1 MNFLDR
7 VKETWRFYRSGKTIA
22 EVGHAFSSWLN
33 GTSSVAFGWQFK
45 AAKLL
50 GETVGYAAFR
60 LYRIKADGSWSEID
74 SHPALDLLHQPNPI
88 STHSELLE
96 MLSMSLDFY
105 GNGYLYMDGADSPT
119 AKPKA
124 LYFLKPQNVTIVRTD
139 SFPESVIAYKYR
151 HKSREYVFQPHQI
164 LHIRESNPDD
174 PILGFGAVQAMSDSV
189 DLDLSARQWNRAFFR
204 NSARPDLILKSKFK
218 TREQMDPIR
227 MQFED
232 RYRGTENA
240 HKVAILPDGVE
251 PDKMGWS
258 QKEMDFVEQLKWSRD
273 DILSGLRTPHVVLGL
288 GAGENLNRATAE
300 ATNYI
305 YALRTVMPRLRRIA
319 TFLNVLFIPRFGK
332 DLVIEF
338 DNVVPEDEDL
348 AIKKRIAAL
357 GGSPYESVNEVRDE
371 LGLEP
376 IENGDS
382 VMASFTQTP
391 VGSPKVQ
398 PNKTVAPRSAYLA
411 SKEAKRINESNVKV
425 ESAVSSVASKAADG
439 FVRIQKVFKLM
450 QEEARWRAF
459 VKRVTPYEK
468 LIKKTMADYAQGMV
482 ERASTNLEE
491 QSKAFDLT
499 TLLDPRSEVRIIVS
513 AVRPIFDD
521 LYRSEGRTS
530 ADLIGGAFDDTTA
543 RVHQA
548 VNDAVGLM
556 AETYQEETTRLLR
569 DALRDGLDAGEGIDK
584 LKNRISDIGEFSSDV
599 RAERVAKTEAFRVAN
614 MAGREAYRQ
623 SGVQKLV
630 WYTAADELVC
640 EFCAPLHGTVVGID
654 ENFYDKGDVVQ
665 GSEGGTMPIDY
676 ADVTGGAL
684 HPNCR
689 CQVVPQV
696 EELQD

>member
-1 MNFLDR
+1 MNLIDR
-7 VKETWRFYRSGKTIA
+7 MKETWRFYRSGKSIA

-33 GTSSVAFGWQFK
+33 GSSSVAFGWQFK

-50 GETVGYAAFR
+50 GETVGNATFR

-105 GNGYLYMDGADSPT
+105 GNAYIYMDGADSPT
-119 AKPKA
+119 SKPKA
-124 LYFLKPQNVTIVRTD
+124 LYFLKAQNVTIIRTD
-139 SFPESVIAYKYR
+139 SFPESIVAYKYR

-174 PILGFGAVQAMSDSV
+174 PLLGFGAVQAMSDSV

-273 DILSGLRTPHVVLGL
+273 DILSGMRTPHVVLGL
-288 GAGENLNRATAE
+288 GAGENLNRATAD

-305 YALRTVMPRLRRIA
+305 YALRTIMPRLRRIA
-319 TFLNVLFIPRFGK
+319 TFLNVLLIPRFGK
-332 DLVIEF
+332 DLIVEF

-348 AIKKRIAAL
+348 AIKKRMAAL
-357 GGSPYESVNEVRDE
+357 GGAPYETVNEVRDE

-376 IENGDS
+376 IDNGDS
-382 VMASFTQTP
+382 VMAPFSQMP

-398 PNKTVAPRSAYLA
+398 PNKSLAPRSAYPA
-411 SKEAKRINESNVKV
+411 FKEAKRMNEVDVKV
-425 ESAVSSVASKAADG
+425 NVAVQTVSEKATKSLALI
-439 FVRIQKVFKLM
+439 FKAFKVM
-450 QEEARWRAF
+450 REEARWQAF
-459 VKRVTPYEK
+459 VRRVDPYEK
-468 LIKKTMADYAQGMV
+468 LIKKKMAKYANGMA
-482 ERASTNLEE
+482 ERASASLEE
-491 QSKAFDLT
+491 QTKAFDIA

-530 ADLIGGAFDDTTA
+530 ADLIGGAFDETAA
-543 RVHQA
+543 RVDQA

-556 AETYQEETTRLLR
+556 AETYQEETMRLLR
-569 DALRDGLDAGEGIDK
+569 DALKAGLDAGEGIDK
-584 LKNRISDIGEFSSDV
+584 LKNRISDIGEFSTDV

-630 WYTAADELVC
+630 WYTAADEQVC

-665 GSEGGTMPIDY
+665 GSDGGTMPVDY
-676 ADVTGGAL
+676 ANVTGGAL

>member
-1 MNFLDR
+1 MNFIDR
-7 VKETWRFYRSGKTIA
+7 VKETWRFYRSGKSIA

-33 GTSSVAFGWQFK
+33 GASNVAFGWQFK

-50 GETVGYAAFR
+50 GETVGNATFR
-60 LYRIKADGSWSEID
+60 LYRIKADGSWSELD
-74 SHPALDLLHQPNPI
+74 SHPVLDLLHKPNPI

-96 MLSMSLDFY
+96 MVSMSLDFY
-105 GNGYLYMDGADSPT
+105 GNAYVYMDGADSPT
-119 AKPKA
+119 SKPKA
-124 LYFLKPQNVTIVRTD
+124 LYFLKAQNVTIVRTD
-139 SFPESVIAYKYR
+139 SFPESIIAYKYR
-151 HKSREYVFQPHQI
+151 HKSREYIFQPHQI

-174 PILGFGAVQAMSDSV
+174 PLIGFGAVQAMSDSV
-189 DLDLSARQWNRAFFR
+189 DLDQSARQWNRAFFR

-319 TFLNVLFIPRFGK
+319 TFLNTLLIPRFGK
-332 DLVIEF
+332 DLTVEF

-348 AIKKRIAAL
+348 AIKKRVAAL
-357 GGSPYESVNEVRDE
+357 GGAPYETVNEIREE
-371 LGLEP
+371 LGFAA
-376 IENGDS
+376 IDGGDS
-382 VMASFTQTP
+382 VMAPFSQVP
-391 VGSPKVQ
+391 MGSPKIQ
-398 PNKTVAPRSAYLA
+398 SKKTAPHSAYL
-411 SKEAKRINESNVKV
+411 SFREAKLIHEKNFREKV
-425 ESAVSSVASKAADG
+425 AMEAIASKATKGLLSTLKDL
-439 FVRIQKVFKLM
+439 QPL

-459 VKRVTPYEK
+459 IRRVGPFEQ
-468 LIKKTMADYAQGMV
+468 LIKIKMKSYTKGMV
-482 ERASTNLEE
+482 ERALMSLGG
-491 QSKAFDLT
+491 QLKAVDFT

-521 LYRSEGRTS
+521 LYRSEGKVS
-530 ADLIGGAFDDTTA
+530 ADLIGGAFDATAA
-543 RVHQA
+543 RVDQA
-548 VNDAVGLM
+548 INDAVGLM
-556 AETYQEETTRLLR
+556 AETYQEETTRLLK
-569 DALRDGLDAGEGIDK
+569 DSLKAGLDAGEGLDK
-584 LKNRISDIGEFSSDV
+584 LKNRINDIGEFSSDV
-599 RAERVAKTEAFRVAN
+599 RADRVAKTEAFRIAN

-630 WYTAADELVC
+630 WYTAADERVC
-640 EFCAPLHGTVVGID
+640 EFCAPLHGSVVGIE

-665 GSEGGTMPIDY
+665 GSDGGTMPVDY
-676 ADVTGGAL
+676 ANVTGGAL

-689 CQVVPQV
+689 CQVVPHV
-696 EELQD
+696 EELQS

>member
-1 MNFLDR
+1 
-7 VKETWRFYRSGKTIA
+7 
-22 EVGHAFSSWLN
+22 
-33 GTSSVAFGWQFK
+33 
-45 AAKLL
+45 
-50 GETVGYAAFR
+50 
-60 LYRIKADGSWSEID
+60 
-74 SHPALDLLHQPNPI
+74 
-88 STHSELLE
+88 
-96 MLSMSLDFY
+96 
-105 GNGYLYMDGADSPT
+105 
-119 AKPKA
+119 
-124 LYFLKPQNVTIVRTD
+124 
-139 SFPESVIAYKYR
+139 
-151 HKSREYVFQPHQI
+151 
-164 LHIRESNPDD
+164 
-174 PILGFGAVQAMSDSV
+174 
-189 DLDLSARQWNRAFFR
+189 
-204 NSARPDLILKSKFK
+204 
-218 TREQMDPIR
+218 
-227 MQFED
+227 
-232 RYRGTENA
+232 
-240 HKVAILPDGVE
+240 
-251 PDKMGWS
+251 
-258 QKEMDFVEQLKWSRD
+258 
-273 DILSGLRTPHVVLGL
+273 
-288 GAGENLNRATAE
+288 
-300 ATNYI
+300 
-305 YALRTVMPRLRRIA
+305 
-319 TFLNVLFIPRFGK
+319 
-332 DLVIEF
+332 
-338 DNVVPEDEDL
+338 
-348 AIKKRIAAL
+348 
-357 GGSPYESVNEVRDE
+357 
-371 LGLEP
+371 
-376 IENGDS
+376 
-382 VMASFTQTP
+382 MASFTQTP

-425 ESAVSSVASKAADG
+425 ESAVSAVTSKAADG
-439 FVRIQKVFKLM
+439 FVRIRKVFKLM

-468 LIKKTMADYAQGMV
+468 LIKKTMADYAQGMA
-482 ERASTNLEE
+482 ERASANLEE
-491 QSKAFDLT
+491 QSKAFDLA

-584 LKNRISDIGEFSSDV
+584 LKNRISDVGEFSSDV

-665 GSEGGTMPIDY
+665 GSDGGTMPVDY
-676 ADVTGGAL
+676 ANVTGGAL